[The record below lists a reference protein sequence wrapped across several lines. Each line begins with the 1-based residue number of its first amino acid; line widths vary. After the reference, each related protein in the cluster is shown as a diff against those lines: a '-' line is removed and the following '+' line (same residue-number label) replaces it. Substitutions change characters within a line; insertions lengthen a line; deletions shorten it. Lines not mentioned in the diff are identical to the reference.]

1 MSLNGNWAKEHHKNM
16 ADVRDIV
23 FKLLRTVVA
32 ALIFGLL
39 YWLILWVVGI
49 LLSAFHIALPGFVAP
64 IILVILVLLFIL
76 AVIHIWGWN
85 WTF

>member
-1 MSLNGNWAKEHHKNM
+1 MTLNANWLKEHPRDM

-23 FKLLRTVVA
+23 FKLLRTAVA
-32 ALIFGLL
+32 ALVLGLL
-39 YWLILWVVGI
+39 YWLILWAASM
-49 LLSAFHIALPGFVAP
+49 LLSAFHIALPAFVGP
-64 IILVILVLLFIL
+64 IVLVILVLLFIL